1 MLLPAM
7 IAAVF
12 TNVPTMFVFGCNIR
26 KKERITQASSE
37 NNFQKNPE
45 CSINVFMHNFLL
57 HPVCFLGNVNK

>member
-26 KKERITQASSE
+26 KKERIIQMGHL
-37 NNFQKNPE
+37 KN
-45 CSINVFMHNFLL
+45 M
-57 HPVCFLGNVNK
+57 